1 MNHHHQN
8 HYNVVL
14 SVNGR
19 DTDLTQQQSHTFFN
33 ECERRSRNRT
43 RMQRIRHSSREM
55 QKNSRY
61 AEKRKELLRKKY
73 QEDREFREEK
83 LKLSSVRYLKDE
95 KYQASARLQS
105 KQRYHNDIEYQNKAK
120 NRSKKTS
127 HDKYTTDQEHR
138 ENEKKR
144 NIDKYKTDQYYKESF
159 KRKSLERYASNE
171 QHRADVKMR
180 SIQKYKLNAEHR
192 ENVKA
197 KSKQKYMSDE
207 EHRIRVNTAS
217 TERYRENQN
226 LRETK
231 LNAAA
236 KRYKEDELFRSKRKL
251 SSRNQYNSDPKVKA
265 QKNERVQNH
274 RIAKQTKL
282 GTNEEVVRA
291 FKEKA
296 KLGIDYSC
304 CCCDRLLFQNQ
315 VQRCERNLYAKNQKA
330 KDVADLCIQD
340 KYCHTCTESCP
351 QNCIKSKLWICYTCH
366 RKILNGNVPAES
378 AANKMTLEDI
388 PKELKQLNSL
398 ERHLTAIHIPFMKVI
413 ALPHGGQQNIHGPVV
428 CVPSDLRKVTSLPMK
443 PEDDL
448 LLRVKLKRKLNYK
461 GYVEYQFVNPK
472 HISEA
477 LDFLKQNNQWYG
489 NLTIDT
495 NWNETFDNCQEMSET
510 VDIASEDDE
519 QQGIA
524 TDTCLQPV
532 DIAQEVLDHYF
543 DDIYDIAPGEGKNP
557 VRMLQEQGNEAKTF
571 PYHFPSGRFSWN
583 DNRDTRITLSRYFNN
598 RLMNTDDRFAKDS
611 SYIFFSQYMSDFN

>member
-1 MNHHHQN
+1 MLSMFGKSTRVLFKDVDEVYTYIQDLAISMGYSNSVECNLTGVSCKMNLIANDSSVPMEKSDIVTNFEETNKSVKSSFQTCDEEDDLIFIGQDQMQLKFIPLNSSMKKDLCQKLNVPYICSNESVAIQCFSSNMASPRQEKQILGDGNCFFRAVSYSLTNSEDFHNIVRTVVCQHMMENKDLFELFLNSVQSMDDYLDSSQMSQGGTWATEVEIFATAHLLNTDIFTYSGGCWIRFAVNDVEPSEQETNGAIYLNHHHQN

-251 SSRNQYNSDPKVKA
+251 SSKNQYNSDPKVKA
-265 QKNERVQNH
+265 QKKRGSKITE
-274 RIAKQTKL
+274 
-282 GTNEEVVRA
+282 
-291 FKEKA
+291 
-296 KLGIDYSC
+296 
-304 CCCDRLLFQNQ
+304 LLN
-315 VQRCERNLYAKNQKA
+315 
-330 KDVADLCIQD
+330 
-340 KYCHTCTESCP
+340 
-351 QNCIKSKLWICYTCH
+351 
-366 RKILNGNVPAES
+366 
-378 AANKMTLEDI
+378 
-388 PKELKQLNSL
+388 
-398 ERHLTAIHIPFMKVI
+398 
-413 ALPHGGQQNIHGPVV
+413 
-428 CVPSDLRKVTSLPMK
+428 
-443 PEDDL
+443 
-448 LLRVKLKRKLNYK
+448 KLN
-461 GYVEYQFVNPK
+461 
-472 HISEA
+472 
-477 LDFLKQNNQWYG
+477 
-489 NLTIDT
+489 
-495 NWNETFDNCQEMSET
+495 
-510 VDIASEDDE
+510 
-519 QQGIA
+519 
-524 TDTCLQPV
+524 
-532 DIAQEVLDHYF
+532 
-543 DDIYDIAPGEGKNP
+543 
-557 VRMLQEQGNEAKTF
+557 
-571 PYHFPSGRFSWN
+571 
-583 DNRDTRITLSRYFNN
+583 
-598 RLMNTDDRFAKDS
+598 
-611 SYIFFSQYMSDFN
+611 